1 MTVKLDIRQHQQ
13 QWVVF
18 NLSWG
23 DGQYLSAELP
33 YPSLVCERYQEWHT
47 AYLNFYRRL
56 VSAPSPVQFLPP
68 TTDEL
73 RGRVAESGS
82 FSATEDWRSQL
93 VQSEAQLLTEF
104 HRWLNSAQ
112 LIEIR
117 RQIVQLATHSPFPDP
132 HLRYFDLF
140 LSCNAR
146 ELDHLPWEVWEMGGE
161 FAATSAI
168 RIARIPKTIR
178 SPVRSANRSAI
189 HTHRHKPRILVILG
203 DETGLNFQTDR
214 QAVQSL
220 AKLSEIQFIGWQ
232 PDQDGN
238 FLLTQIAEAIAD
250 PQGWDCLFF
259 AGHSNETALTGGKLA
274 IAPSMAI
281 SISEIMPHLKL
292 ACARGLQFALFNSCN
307 GLSIAESLVDL
318 GISQVVVMREPIHNQ
333 VAQEFLIQFLRELA
347 EFKDIH
353 ESLTGVCQSLKCEK
367 HLTYPSAHL
376 VPSLFRHPS
385 AELFRLHP
393 TDLKSRLRPWLPTRI
408 QAASLL
414 ILSLLS
420 LMLPLQGKL
429 LEQRL
434 WMQSLYRHITQQG
447 TAPTPPSI
455 TLVQIDSQSIQAAKL
470 TQAHP
475 MDRSY
480 LATLFNRL
488 TALNAEIVGVD
499 YLFDRPAA
507 QPEKDR
513 ELSQAIRAAVQQ
525 PPQAWYV
532 FVSMQENGEWVSLRP
547 DLVPPNQS
555 LIGDMH
561 LLTLNNIPLYMKTV
575 TLDRFHLDN
584 STHKSPLPFSF
595 LLSFAREARSPS
607 QADSAN
613 LTQNPNELLPSILN
627 RSPVLIPDRAQL
639 QPLTAFSYQFN
650 QLWLHP
656 IIDFSIPPD
665 QIYQPISAEKLLT
678 DSTLP
683 SLQGQIVIL
692 AAGIY
697 KDAGIIPGQDS
708 YPMPTAARHW
718 RKWRGDTKQKKA
730 ITGGE
735 IHAYMTHA
743 FLTNR
748 LVVPIPDLWMIG
760 IAALLGKAITLA
772 KIKPLR
778 WRWLLG
784 ATVIYGLFS
793 LQVYISAA
801 ILLPLLLPT
810 LAFWTYILPACIGS
824 SPSLPT
830 SNTHPYKGAKS
841 P

>member
-23 DGQYLSAELP
+23 DGQYLSAELS

-56 VSAPSPVQFLPP
+56 VSAPPPMPFSVPPSPDQ
-68 TTDEL
+68 L

-112 LIEIR
+112 LVEIR
-117 RQIVQLATHSPFPDP
+117 QQIVQLATHSSLPAP
-132 HLRYFDLF
+132 HLRYLDLF

-146 ELDHLPWEVWEMGGE
+146 ELDYLPWEVWEMGRE

-168 RIARIPKTIR
+168 RIVRIPKTIR
-178 SPVRSANRSAI
+178 SSVHATH
-189 HTHRHKPRILVILG
+189 HTHRRKPRILVILG

-220 AKLSEIQFIGWQ
+220 AKLSEVQFIGWQ
-232 PDQDGN
+232 PDQDCKH
-238 FLLTQIAEAIAD
+238 LLTQIAGAIAD

-274 IAPSMAI
+274 IAPGIAI

-307 GLSIAESLVDL
+307 GLSIAEALVDL
-318 GISQVVVMREPIHNQ
+318 GVSQVVVMREPIHNQ
-333 VAQEFLIQFLRELA
+333 VAQEFLIQFLRSLA
-347 EFKDIH
+347 EFKDVH

-376 VPSLFRHPS
+376 VPSLFQHPS
-385 AELFRLHP
+385 TALFRLHP

-408 QAASLL
+408 QAVSLL

-420 LMLPLQGKL
+420 LTLPLQGKL

-447 TAPTPPSI
+447 IAPTPPPV

-480 LATLFNRL
+480 LATIINRL
-488 TALNAEIVGVD
+488 AALNAEIVGVD

-507 QPEKDR
+507 QPQKDQD
-513 ELSQAIRAAVQQ
+513 LSQAIQTAIQQ
-525 PPQAWYV
+525 PPQSWFV

-547 DLVPPNQS
+547 DLVPPNRS
-555 LIGDMH
+555 LTGDMH
-561 LLTLNNIPLYMKTV
+561 LLTLNDIPLYVKTV
-575 TLDRFHLDN
+575 TPTPFTWDN
-584 STHKSPLPFSF
+584 SITQPPLPFSF
-595 LLSFAREARSPS
+595 LLAFAQDIRSQFQSDSADLARHSTISLNQILSRSPIS
-607 QADSAN
+607 I
-613 LTQNPNELLPSILN
+613 PN
-627 RSPVLIPDRAQL
+627 RARL
-639 QPLTAFSYQFN
+639 RPLTAFSYQFN

-665 QIYQPISAEKLLT
+665 QIYQPISAETLLT
-678 DSTLP
+678 DSTIS

-708 YPMPTAARHW
+708 YPMPAAVRHW
-718 RKWRGDTKQKKA
+718 RTLRGDTKQQKI

-735 IHAYMTHA
+735 IHAYMVQA
-743 FLTNR
+743 FLSQR

-760 IAALLGKAITLA
+760 IAALLGKSITLA
-772 KIKPLR
+772 RFKRLR
-778 WRWLLG
+778 WRWLIG
-784 ATVIYGLFS
+784 GTVAYSLLS

-801 ILLPLLLPT
+801 ILLPVLLPT
-810 LAFWTYILPACIGS
+810 LAFWTYILPALKVS
-824 SPSLPT
+824 FSTRPPS
-830 SNTHPYKGAKS
+830 K
-841 P
+841 